1 VTIVFSAM
9 VFAFPTFA
17 TWAALHGKTYNGDET
32 VVREGIYNAN
42 VEWIKANNEDG
53 TKGPSMFMDM
63 TREEFA
69 ETFYTLQPA
78 QKTDAQTYLGRF
90 QSTGADLPD
99 AVDWVDQGAVSAVKN
114 QGSCGSCWA
123 FSTIGSLEGRAQIA
137 TGNLQQFS
145 EQQFVDCDTDFG
157 DMGCRGGLMDNAFT
171 YLMQS
176 KGACTEE
183 SYGYKGKA
191 GTCAIDSCTIGL
203 PASQVTG
210 YQDVDGTD
218 AAFREA
224 LSHGPVSVAVEAD
237 TVFQFYFGGIVAT
250 NFCGAKLDHGVLAVG
265 YGVDNG
271 VTYWKVKNSWGAGWG
286 EKGFIRLKADKGSKG
301 QCGILSGPPSYPIIS
316 STVTV

>member
-1 VTIVFSAM
+1 M
-9 VFAFPTFA
+9 VFAFPAFA
-17 TWAALHGKTYNGDET
+17 TWAALHGKTYNGEESA
-32 VVREGIYNAN
+32 VREGIYNAN

-78 QKTDAQTYLGRF
+78 HKTDAQTYLGRF

-145 EQQFVDCDTDFG
+145 EQQFVDCDTEFG

-203 PASQVTG
+203 PASSVTG

-265 YGVDNG
+265 YGEDNG
-271 VTYWKVKNSWGAGWG
+271 VSYWKVKNSWGAGWG